1 MFQKY
6 VEIISDTRA
15 LLVCMG
21 SSELKGSMNL
31 WNVSHI
37 SYNGMSKI
45 NNWKKYPFCISQQPR
60 NIINSHWGDRVSTWG
75 VGVYGKIQNLKFIID
90 FLLFTVNCFCIVT
103 ATKFGMWYDWEKFFF
118 QTSPVAFQIPIF
130 YSNLNCSKVL
140 DLRNLQE
147 RVKRAF
153 CFKNCSDP
161 SLFE

>member
-1 MFQKY
+1 MQKKPRIHSFVFWKNRLLERNTTTVSDDLYPMQANRALGSKIISTRWKLFWFCNHLLVDKDSKMFQKY

-75 VGVYGKIQNLKFIID
+75 VGVYGKIQNSKFIID
-90 FLLFTVNCFCIVT
+90 YFVVYC
-103 ATKFGMWYDWEKFFF
+103 
-118 QTSPVAFQIPIF
+118 
-130 YSNLNCSKVL
+130 
-140 DLRNLQE
+140 
-147 RVKRAF
+147 
-153 CFKNCSDP
+153 
-161 SLFE
+161 